1 MRQLCSHHS
10 RSMGT
15 GAVTPRN
22 VQGGQDVNKAPQLF
36 VQRPTADLCDAYPS
50 IQVVDQSF
58 CNYGGAPSCGG
69 PVEIIS
75 TVNDNSVVRGQLEQ
89 PGHGRVLVIDNKQS
103 KTCAMLGGSLAR
115 LAAKTGWAGVVVNG
129 AVRDVQ
135 DLRAT
140 PIAIFAIGVCP
151 RRSKK
156 HKSGA
161 VVGSARFGG
170 VIVRQKDILV
180 ADSDGMVVLQ
190 SWAVSGDC

>member
-1 MRQLCSHHS
+1 M
-10 RSMGT
+10 
-15 GAVTPRN
+15 
-22 VQGGQDVNKAPQLF
+22 NKASLEL
-36 VQRPTADLCDAYPS
+36 VQRTTADLCDAYPS
-50 IQVVDQSF
+50 IQVIERSF

-69 PVEIIS
+69 PIEIIS
-75 TVNDNSVVRGQLEQ
+75 TVNDNAIVRGQLEQ
-89 PGHGRVLVIDNKQS
+89 PGHGRILVIDNKES

-115 LAAKTGWAGVVVNG
+115 LAARKGWAGIVVNG

-140 PIAIFAIGVCP
+140 PIGIFAIAACP

-161 VVGSARFGG
+161 VVESARVGG
-170 VIVRQKDILV
+170 VLMRQKDILV